1 MVHWPVSSATLRAD
15 HARQNGEARGF
26 SGLDDVVHRDLADG
40 GSPGR
45 GPVRSGADRGFTDR
59 DAVPTAGVRHPA
71 APPMHCQL
79 TCVDVVE
86 VLGGCGLSTATLRF
100 ALFTTLTLSVDPR
113 AGGGR
118 A

>member
-26 SGLDDVVHRDLADG
+26 RGLDDVVHRELADCG
-40 GSPGR
+40 LPPGR

-59 DAVPTAGVRHPA
+59 DAVPTAGVRHSA
-71 APPMHCQL
+71 ALPMHCQL

-86 VLGGCGLSTATLRF
+86 VLGGCGCQR
-100 ALFTTLTLSVDPR
+100 PR
-113 AGGGR
+113 
-118 A
+118 